1 MRKTSDS
8 AWVVLSGVAYFSA
21 VIFVIWVAVHLY
33 ILSEGKLSLEF
44 LFTNPTSG
52 MTAGGVFAPLF
63 GSLYLALWVLV
74 ISTPIG
80 MLAGIYFAEFAPDS
94 TLTRLLRSSIRTLSG
109 VPAIV
114 FGLFG
119 LAFFVRLMNLRLSLL
134 SSALTLSV
142 MNLPVIITT
151 TEEALRLVPNAQKEA
166 AIALGANAWEVW
178 RDVSFK
184 YASGGM
190 LSGLFLALSRALGET
205 APILLT
211 GVVFYQPTVTLDPT
225 KSFMALPYHIF
236 ILATQHSKFAEVLPI
251 AAASGF
257 ILLIIVLLI
266 RILAYIYSRRIQRWL

>member
-8 AWVVLSGVAYFSA
+8 AWVVVSGVAYFSA
-21 VIFVIWVAVHLY
+21 VILVIWVAVHLY

-44 LFTNPTSG
+44 LFTNPTNG

-74 ISTPIG
+74 ISTPLG
-80 MLAGIYFAEFAPDS
+80 VLAGVYFAEFAPDN

>member
-8 AWVVLSGVAYFSA
+8 AWVVISGAAYFSA
-21 VIFVIWVAVHLY
+21 VLFVIWVAVHLY

-52 MTAGGVFAPLF
+52 MTAGGIFAPLF

-74 ISTPIG
+74 ISTPLGI
-80 MLAGIYFAEFAPDS
+80 LAGVYFAEFAPDN

-151 TEEALRLVPNAQKEA
+151 TEEALRLVPSAQKEA

>member
-21 VIFVIWVAVHLY
+21 VVFVIWVAVHLY

-44 LFTNPTSG
+44 LFTNPTNG

-74 ISTPIG
+74 ISTPLG
-80 MLAGIYFAEFAPDS
+80 VLAGVYFAEFAPDN

>member
-8 AWVVLSGVAYFSA
+8 AWVVVSGVAYFSA

-44 LFTNPTSG
+44 LFTNPTNG

-74 ISTPIG
+74 ISTPLG
-80 MLAGIYFAEFAPDS
+80 VLAGVYFAEFAPDN

-236 ILATQHSKFAEVLPI
+236 ILATQHSKFAEVCLLLLLPGLFC
-251 AAASGF
+251 S
-257 ILLIIVLLI
+257 
-266 RILAYIYSRRIQRWL
+266 S

>member
-8 AWVVLSGVAYFSA
+8 AWVVVSGVAYFSA

-44 LFTNPTSG
+44 LFTNPTNG

-74 ISTPIG
+74 ISTPLG
-80 MLAGIYFAEFAPDS
+80 VLAGVYFAEFAPDN

-114 FGLFG
+114 

>member
-1 MRKTSDS
+1 
-8 AWVVLSGVAYFSA
+8 
-21 VIFVIWVAVHLY
+21 
-33 ILSEGKLSLEF
+33 
-44 LFTNPTSG
+44 
-52 MTAGGVFAPLF
+52 
-63 GSLYLALWVLV
+63 
-74 ISTPIG
+74 
-80 MLAGIYFAEFAPDS
+80 
-94 TLTRLLRSSIRTLSG
+94 
-109 VPAIV
+109 
-114 FGLFG
+114 
-119 LAFFVRLMNLRLSLL
+119 
-134 SSALTLSV
+134 

-257 ILLIIVLLI
+257 VLLIIVLLI

>member
-44 LFTNPTSG
+44 LFTNPTNG

-74 ISTPIG
+74 ISTPLG
-80 MLAGIYFAEFAPDS
+80 VLAGVYFAEFAPDN

>member
-8 AWVVLSGVAYFSA
+8 AWVVVSGVAYFSA

-44 LFTNPTSG
+44 LFTNPTNG

-74 ISTPIG
+74 ISTPLG
-80 MLAGIYFAEFAPDS
+80 VLAGVYFAEFAPDN

-211 GVVFYQPTVTLDPT
+211 GVVFYQPTVTLDPI
-225 KSFMALPYHIF
+225 KSFMALPYYIF

>member
-8 AWVVLSGVAYFSA
+8 AWVVVSGVAYFSA

-44 LFTNPTSG
+44 LFTNPTNG

-74 ISTPIG
+74 ISTPLG
-80 MLAGIYFAEFAPDS
+80 VLAGVYFAEFAPDN

-166 AIALGANAWEVW
+166 AIALGANSWEVW

-184 YASGGM
+184 YASSGII
-190 LSGLFLALSRALGET
+190 SGLFLALSRALGET

-225 KSFMALPYHIF
+225 KTFMALPYHIF

-257 ILLIIVLLI
+257 VLLLMVLFA
-266 RILAYIYSRRIQRWL
+266 RILAYTYNRRTQRWL

>member
-8 AWVVLSGVAYFSA
+8 AWVVVSGVAYFSA

-44 LFTNPTSG
+44 LFTNPTNG

-74 ISTPIG
+74 ISTPLG
-80 MLAGIYFAEFAPDS
+80 VLAGVYFAEFAPDN

-211 GVVFYQPTVTLDPT
+211 GVVFYQPTVTLDPS